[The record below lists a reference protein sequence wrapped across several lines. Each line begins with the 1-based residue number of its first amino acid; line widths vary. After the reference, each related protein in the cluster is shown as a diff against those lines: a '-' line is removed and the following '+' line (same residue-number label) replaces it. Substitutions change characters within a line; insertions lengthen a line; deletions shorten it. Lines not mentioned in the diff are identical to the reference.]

1 MNARGSIPLLAVSLI
16 ASISLAVPAPLRTE
30 EPAEKPL
37 SPPPLHHGLEQKKL
51 GFYAV
56 YLPPDYADEEQKE
69 RRYPVCVILHGHG
82 STETGHGSLS
92 DPLGREGVI
101 YIAPRAAY
109 PHEGVFMHN
118 GEPGWTAWPTYPE
131 AWGDFTGADYPLE
144 HLGDIDLE
152 RLHSDWVADCIRD
165 TRKLYRTDDREV
177 IIIGHS
183 QGAAWAHKV
192 AVHHPSLVRTYFAYA
207 GHYPEEFR
215 TEAVAE
221 TMKQHEIAPV
231 ILHHADD
238 TLVPKEATQVFF
250 DFLEKHEVPHTGSIL
265 PGGTHALDIDIIERM
280 RTYVDERCR

>member
-1 MNARGSIPLLAVSLI
+1 MNTRTYIPLLAAILI
-16 ASISLAVPAPLRTE
+16 TSNAAAELAPRSAAEPVARAPS
-30 EPAEKPL
+30 A
-37 SPPPLHHGLEQKKL
+37 PPLHHGLVQKKL

-56 YLPPDYADEEQKE
+56 YLPPDYTHAEARDK
-69 RRYPVCVILHGHG
+69 RYPVCVILHGHG

-92 DPLGREGVI
+92 DPLGRDGVI

-109 PHEGVFMHN
+109 PHEGVFMRR

-152 RLHSDWVADCIRD
+152 RLHSDWIADCIRD
-165 TRKLYRTDDREV
+165 VTKRYRTDDRKV
-177 IIIGHS
+177 VVVGHS

-192 AVHHPSLVRTYFAYA
+192 AVHHPSLVRSYFAYA

-221 TMKQHEIAPV
+221 SMKQHKIAPV
-231 ILHHADD
+231 ILHHAAD
-238 TLVPKEATQVFF
+238 TLVEKEATQVFL

-280 RTYVDERCR
+280 RAYVDEQCR